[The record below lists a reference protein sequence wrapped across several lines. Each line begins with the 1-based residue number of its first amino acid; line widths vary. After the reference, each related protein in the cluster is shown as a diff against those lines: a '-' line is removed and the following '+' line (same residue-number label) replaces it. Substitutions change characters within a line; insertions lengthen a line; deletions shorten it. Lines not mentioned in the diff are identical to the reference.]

1 VINVTKEINNEIL
14 ADFRKNLNQDA
25 TNNVLKN
32 AVAQVGIFKAAQNI
46 EAKRKLNPTFNI
58 EVPTG
63 KVSNQKR
70 SGRCWLFSALTN
82 LRTEFA
88 TKYNMK
94 DFELSQNYL
103 SFWDRL
109 EKANYFYQNIL
120 ETADLPVN
128 DRKVNLLFTYPNG
141 DGGQWQ
147 YAADLINKYGV
158 VPTYAMPETSVSEN
172 TSEFNAV
179 LKKMMRKNGIELRQ
193 MVSDNASNI
202 DQRVEEML
210 SEVYKLCVYSFGQ
223 PPVDFELSLRNDD
236 DKLIEETSITPK
248 NFLNKYFTINLNDY
262 VNVMNSPQKSKKY
275 NQVYTIQTDGNVVGG
290 TTEKYLNLPVERLE
304 ELSIEQLKANDTVWF
319 GNDVLNQSQR
329 KEGLLLGDMYQVD
342 KLFNIDMK
350 LEKGDAL
357 DYRQSEVSH
366 AMVLTGVNLVESKP
380 NRWKVENSWG
390 EDNGEKGYFTADNAW
405 FENNIYEVVIN
416 KKFLTDQ
423 ELSVFDQEPV
433 VLPAWDAMA

>member
-1 VINVTKEINNEIL
+1 MTKEINNEIL

-58 EVPTG
+58 EVSTG

-88 TKYNMK
+88 IKYNMK

-120 ETADLPVN
+120 ETANLPVN

-179 LKKMMRKNGIELRQ
+179 LKRMMRKNGIELRQ
-193 MVSDNASNI
+193 MVADNSINI

-248 NFLNKYFTINLNDY
+248 DFLNKYFTINLNDY
-262 VNVMNSPQKSKKY
+262 VNVMNSPQRSKQY

-290 TTEKYLNLPVERLE
+290 TIEKYLNLPIERLE

-319 GNDVLNQSQR
+319 GNDILNQSQR

-366 AMVLTGVNLVESKP
+366 AMVLTGVNISASKP

-390 EDNGEKGYFTADNAW
+390 DDNGEKGYFVADNGW
-405 FENNIYEVVIN
+405 FEDNVYEVVIN
-416 KKFLTDQ
+416 KKFLTDK
-423 ELSVFDQEPV
+423 ELTVFDKEPI
-433 VLPAWDAMA
+433 VLSAWDAMA

>member
-1 VINVTKEINNEIL
+1 MIKLNKEINKEIL

-32 AVAQVGIFKAAQNI
+32 SVAQVGIFKTAQNI
-46 EAKRKLNPTFNI
+46 EANRLNPTFNI

-63 KVSNQKR
+63 RVSNQKR

-88 TKYNMK
+88 IKYKMK

-109 EKANYFYQNIL
+109 EKANYFYQNII
-120 ETADLPVN
+120 ETANLPVD

-172 TSEFNAV
+172 TSEFNSV

-193 MVSDNASNI
+193 LVNEGSANI
-202 DQRVEEML
+202 DQQIEEML

-223 PPVDFELSLRNDD
+223 PPVEFELSLRNDD

-248 NFLNKYFTINLNDY
+248 DFLNKYFNMKLSDY

-275 NQVYTIQTDGNVVGG
+275 NQVYTIETDGNVVGG
-290 TTEKYLNLPVERLE
+290 TTEKYLNLPIKRLE
-304 ELSIEQLKANDTVWF
+304 ELSIEQLKSNDTVWF

-329 KEGLLLGDMYQVD
+329 TKGLLYGNLYQVD
-342 KLFNIDMK
+342 KLFGMDMK
-350 LEKGDAL
+350 LDKGDAL

-366 AMVLTGVNLVESKP
+366 AMVLTGVNLVDPKP

-390 EDNGEKGYFTADNAW
+390 EANGDKGYFTADNAW
-405 FENNIYEVVIN
+405 FEDNIYEVVIN
-416 KKFLTDQ
+416 KKFLTDE
-423 ELSVFDQEPV
+423 ELIAFGQEPV

>member
-1 VINVTKEINNEIL
+1 MTKEINKEIL

-32 AVAQVGIFKAAQNI
+32 SVAQVGIFKTAQNI
-46 EAKRKLNPTFNI
+46 EAKSKLNPTFNI

-88 TKYNMK
+88 MKYNMK

-120 ETADLPVN
+120 ETADLPVS

-158 VPTYAMPETSVSEN
+158 IPAYAMPETNASDN

-179 LKKMMRKNGIELRQ
+179 LKKMLRKNGIELRQ
-193 MVSDNASNI
+193 MVTDNSKDI
-202 DQRVEEML
+202 DKRVEEML

-223 PPVDFELSLRNDD
+223 PPVNFELSLRNDD
-236 DKLIEETSITPK
+236 DKMIEESSITPK
-248 NFLNKYFTINLNDY
+248 EFLNKYFTMKLDDYINI
-262 VNVMNSPQKSKKY
+262 MNSPQKSKEY
-275 NQVYTIQTDGNVVGG
+275 NQVYTIETDGNVVGG
-290 TTEKYLNLPVERLE
+290 VTEKYLNLPIERLE

-329 KEGLLLGDMYQVD
+329 NQGLLFGDLYQFD
-342 KLFNIDMK
+342 KLFGTDMK
-350 LEKGDAL
+350 LAKGDAL

-366 AMVLTGVNLVESKP
+366 AMVLTGVNLVDSKP
-380 NRWKVENSWG
+380 
-390 EDNGEKGYFTADNAW
+390 
-405 FENNIYEVVIN
+405 
-416 KKFLTDQ
+416 
-423 ELSVFDQEPV
+423 
-433 VLPAWDAMA
+433 

>member
-1 VINVTKEINNEIL
+1 MNKEINKEIL

-32 AVAQVGIFKAAQNI
+32 SVAQVGIFKTAQNI
-46 EAKRKLNPTFNI
+46 EANRLNPTFNI

-63 KVSNQKR
+63 RVSNQKR

-88 TKYNMK
+88 IKYKMK

-109 EKANYFYQNIL
+109 EKANYFYQNII
-120 ETADLPVN
+120 ETANLPVD

-172 TSEFNAV
+172 TSEFNSV

-193 MVSDNASNI
+193 LVNEGSANL

-223 PPVDFELSLRNDD
+223 PPVEFELSLRNDD

-248 NFLNKYFTINLNDY
+248 DFLNKYFNMKLSDY

-275 NQVYTIQTDGNVVGG
+275 NQVYTIETDGNVVGG
-290 TTEKYLNLPVERLE
+290 TTEKYLNLPIKRLE
-304 ELSIEQLKANDTVWF
+304 ELSIEQLKSNDTVWF

-329 KEGLLLGDMYQVD
+329 TKGLLYGNLYQVD
-342 KLFNIDMK
+342 KLFGMDMK
-350 LEKGDAL
+350 LDKGDAL

-366 AMVLTGVNLVESKP
+366 AMVLTGVNLVDSKP

-390 EDNGEKGYFTADNAW
+390 EANGDKGYFTADNAW
-405 FENNIYEVVIN
+405 FEDNIYEVVIN
-416 KKFLTDQ
+416 KKFLTDE
-423 ELSVFDQEPV
+423 ELIAFDQEPV

>member
-1 VINVTKEINNEIL
+1 MTKEINKEIL

-32 AVAQVGIFKAAQNI
+32 SVAQVGIFKTAQNI
-46 EAKRKLNPTFNI
+46 EAKSKLNPTFNI

-88 TKYNMK
+88 MKYNMK

-109 EKANYFYQNIL
+109 EKANYFYQNII
-120 ETADLPVN
+120 ETADLPVS

-147 YAADLINKYGV
+147 YAADLINKYGII
-158 VPTYAMPETSVSEN
+158 PAYAMPETNASDN

-179 LKKMMRKNGIELRQ
+179 LKKMLRKNGIELRQ
-193 MVSDNASNI
+193 MVTDNSKDI
-202 DQRVEEML
+202 DKRVEEML

-223 PPVDFELSLRNDD
+223 PPVKFELSLRNDD
-236 DKLIEETSITPK
+236 DKMIEESSITPK
-248 NFLNKYFTINLNDY
+248 EFLNKYFTMKLDDY
-262 VNVMNSPQKSKKY
+262 VNIMNSPQKSKEY
-275 NQVYTIQTDGNVVGG
+275 NQVYTIETDGNIVGG
-290 TTEKYLNLPVERLE
+290 VTEKYLNLPIERLE

-329 KEGLLLGDMYQVD
+329 NQGLLFGDLYQFD
-342 KLFNIDMK
+342 KLFGTDMK
-350 LEKGDAL
+350 LAKGDAL

-366 AMVLTGVNLVESKP
+366 AMVLTGVNLIDSKP

-390 EDNGEKGYFTADNAW
+390 EANGEKGYFTADNAW
-405 FENNIYEVVIN
+405 FEDNIYEVVIN
-416 KKFLTDQ
+416 KKFLTKE
-423 ELSVFDQEPV
+423 ELAIFNREPV

>member
-1 VINVTKEINNEIL
+1 MTKEINKEIL

-32 AVAQVGIFKAAQNI
+32 SVAQVGIFKTAQNI
-46 EAKRKLNPTFNI
+46 EAKSKLNPTFNI

-88 TKYNMK
+88 MKYNMK

-109 EKANYFYQNIL
+109 EKANYFYQNII
-120 ETADLPVN
+120 ETADLPIS

-147 YAADLINKYGV
+147 YAADLINKYGII
-158 VPTYAMPETSVSEN
+158 PAYAMPETTASDN
-172 TSEFNAV
+172 TSEFNSV
-179 LKKMMRKNGIELRQ
+179 LKKMLRKNGIELRQ
-193 MVSDNASNI
+193 MVADNSKDI
-202 DQRVEEML
+202 DKRVEEML

-223 PPVDFELSLRNDD
+223 PPVKFELSLRNDD
-236 DKLIEETSITPK
+236 DKMIEESSITPK
-248 NFLNKYFTINLNDY
+248 EFLNKYFTIRLDDY
-262 VNVMNSPQKSKKY
+262 INIMNSPQKSKEY
-275 NQVYTIQTDGNVVGG
+275 NQVYTIETDGNVVGG
-290 TTEKYLNLPVERLE
+290 VTEKYLNLPIERLE

-329 KEGLLLGDMYQVD
+329 NQGLLFGDLYQFD
-342 KLFNIDMK
+342 KLFGTDMK
-350 LEKGDAL
+350 LAKGDAL

-366 AMVLTGVNLVESKP
+366 AMVLTGVNLVDSKP

-390 EDNGEKGYFTADNAW
+390 EANGEKGYFTADNAW
-405 FENNIYEVVIN
+405 FEDNIYEVVIN
-416 KKFLTDQ
+416 KKFLTKE
-423 ELSVFDQEPV
+423 ELAIFSREPV

>member
-1 VINVTKEINNEIL
+1 LTKEINNEIL

-236 DKLIEETSITPK
+236 DKLIEEANITPK

-290 TTEKYLNLPVERLE
+290 TTEKYLNLPIERLE

-342 KLFNIDMK
+342 KLFNTDMK

>member
-1 VINVTKEINNEIL
+1 MTKEINNEIL

-128 DRKVNLLFTYPNG
+128 DRKVNLLFTYPNV

-290 TTEKYLNLPVERLE
+290 TTEKYLNLPIERLE

-342 KLFNIDMK
+342 KLFNTDMK

>member
-1 VINVTKEINNEIL
+1 VTKEINNEIL

-236 DKLIEETSITPK
+236 DKLIEEANITPK

-290 TTEKYLNLPVERLE
+290 TTEKYLNLPIERLE

-342 KLFNIDMK
+342 KLFNTDMK

>member
-1 VINVTKEINNEIL
+1 MNKEINKEIL

-32 AVAQVGIFKAAQNI
+32 SVAQVGIFKTAQNI
-46 EAKRKLNPTFNI
+46 EANRLNPTFNI

-63 KVSNQKR
+63 RVSNQKR

-88 TKYNMK
+88 IKYKMK

-109 EKANYFYQNIL
+109 EKANYFYQNII
-120 ETADLPVN
+120 ETANLPVD

-172 TSEFNAV
+172 TSEFNSV

-193 MVSDNASNI
+193 LVNEGSANI
-202 DQRVEEML
+202 DQQIEEML

-223 PPVDFELSLRNDD
+223 PPVEFELSLRNDD

-248 NFLNKYFTINLNDY
+248 DFLNKYFNMKLSDY

-275 NQVYTIQTDGNVVGG
+275 NQVYTIETDGNVVGG
-290 TTEKYLNLPVERLE
+290 TTEKYLNLPIKRLE
-304 ELSIEQLKANDTVWF
+304 ELSIEQLKSNDTVWF

-329 KEGLLLGDMYQVD
+329 TKGLLYGNLYQVD
-342 KLFNIDMK
+342 KLFGMDMK
-350 LEKGDAL
+350 LDKGDAL

-366 AMVLTGVNLVESKP
+366 AMVLTGVNLVDPKP

-390 EDNGEKGYFTADNAW
+390 EANGDKGYFTADNAW
-405 FENNIYEVVIN
+405 FEDNIYEVVIN
-416 KKFLTDQ
+416 KKFLTDE
-423 ELSVFDQEPV
+423 ELIAFGQEPV